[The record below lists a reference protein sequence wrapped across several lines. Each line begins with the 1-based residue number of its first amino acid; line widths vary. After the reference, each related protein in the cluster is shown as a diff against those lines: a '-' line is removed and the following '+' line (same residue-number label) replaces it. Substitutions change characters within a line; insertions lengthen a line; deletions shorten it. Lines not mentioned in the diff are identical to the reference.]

1 MKKIFKLLV
10 ISTMVLLLGACGS
23 LSKRGKADLKK
34 YNDIRVTFV
43 TTQGDMNFYL

>member
-23 LSKRGKADLKK
+23 LSKEERQTLK
-34 YNDIRVTFV
+34 NITI
-43 TTQGDMNFYL
+43 